1 VPDGALLPHG
11 GKAKGPGSTE
21 LAVRTLGKR
30 LNMGEGA
37 IHTALEQ
44 SKTAEFERTQLYRGI
59 FALADGAEDQT
70 LPRASIPRIQ
80 LHGPKIQRRLS
91 TEWYAHR
98 VDQRFK
104 RCLDQ

>member
-1 VPDGALLPHG
+1 MAACAAVFLAESASAL
-11 GKAKGPGSTE
+11 A
-21 LAVRTLGKR
+21 
-30 LNMGEGA
+30 
-37 IHTALEQ
+37 ALEQ

-59 FALADGAEDQT
+59 FTLADQAEGQP

-80 LHGPKIQRRLS
+80 LHGPKIARRLT

-104 RCLDQ
+104 RCLVQ